1 MNLVKC
7 SKEQLREL
15 LDNGDI
21 NILEYLQNAEAEDF
35 ADYCDEN
42 ELEQNLQAAYR
53 YLDYVDTL
61 EMADK
66 FD

>member
-35 ADYCDEN
+35 ADYCEEN
-42 ELEQNLQAAYR
+42 ELEQNLQTAYR